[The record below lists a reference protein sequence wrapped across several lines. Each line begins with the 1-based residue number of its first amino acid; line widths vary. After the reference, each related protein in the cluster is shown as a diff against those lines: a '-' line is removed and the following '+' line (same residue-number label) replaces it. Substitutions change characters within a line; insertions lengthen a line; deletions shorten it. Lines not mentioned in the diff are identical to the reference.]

1 MRKIGVALIVLAFSW
16 PALAA
21 TKTVTLGVKGWTCGS
36 CAASTR
42 IALKKLDGVENVKT
56 DPEKMEAMVT
66 YDDTKVTPEK
76 MIQATERIGYS
87 ATVKAVSEGAPAGS
101 ALTETKRDV
110 QSNIPEEDVSF
121 FHVPLACSAAADL
134 GCGSEAKPILRELE
148 QDSRV
153 ANAKINRAG
162 TLLAVSWKASVQS
175 RSGVPFI
182 EGAFQKN
189 DLEASNLQ
197 GSDREKALRESKTG
211 QWYGPKEVDR
221 LSEHEAEVIAS
232 RLVTRARLGLAPE
245 VEASLKH
252 DFSVLLAKH
261 LTSDD
266 PKDRAVVEQ
275 ELVKA
280 AGKYLNDAQM
290 AELRKAGEQG
300 VRALPGEIK

>member
-1 MRKIGVALIVLAFSW
+1 MKKIGIALIVLVFSW

-162 TLLAVSWKASVQS
+162 TLLAVSWKDSVQS

-197 GSDREKALRESKTG
+197 ESDREKALREFKTG
-211 QWYGPKEVDR
+211 PCYGPKEVD
-221 LSEHEAEVIAS
+221 
-232 RLVTRARLGLAPE
+232 
-245 VEASLKH
+245 
-252 DFSVLLAKH
+252 
-261 LTSDD
+261 
-266 PKDRAVVEQ
+266 
-275 ELVKA
+275 
-280 AGKYLNDAQM
+280 
-290 AELRKAGEQG
+290 
-300 VRALPGEIK
+300 

>member
-1 MRKIGVALIVLAFSW
+1 MRKIGVALIVLVFSW

-42 IALKKLDGVENVKT
+42 IALKKLDGVESVKT

-101 ALTETKRDV
+101 ALTEKKH
-110 QSNIPEEDVSF
+110 EELSVPAEGVSF
-121 FHVPLACSAAADL
+121 FQVPLECSAAAHL
-134 GCGSEAKPILRELE
+134 GCGSQAKPILRELE

-153 ANAKINRAG
+153 ANAKINRTG
-162 TLLAVSWKASVQS
+162 TLLAVSWKNPGQS

-182 EGAFQKN
+182 EGAFQKS

-197 GSDREKALRESKTG
+197 GSDREKAVRAYKTG
-211 QWYGPKEVDR
+211 LWYGPKEVDR
-221 LSEHEAEVIAS
+221 LSEREAEVIAS
-232 RLVTRARLGLAPE
+232 RLVDRARLGLPSEA
-245 VEASLKH
+245 EASLKH
-252 DFSVLLAKH
+252 DFSVLLAEH
-261 LTSDD
+261 LTSDA